1 MLQSDDP
8 ATRTLLAVQRYD
20 NLLSQI
26 NDVTLDLAA
35 AIDSWNPETV
45 ERLLEVR
52 KNLGEQIG
60 PCARSLAHEVHSC
73 KANGHYNTS
82 LEDTLSQLE
91 TRQNILLLKQ
101 IECET
106 ALTEKL
112 NECKKSLLDINQ
124 HKELR
129 RTYNGYVKAEDAR
142 FLDIKQ

>member
-60 PCARSLAHEVHSC
+60 PCARSLA
-73 KANGHYNTS
+73 
-82 LEDTLSQLE
+82 
-91 TRQNILLLKQ
+91 I
-101 IECET
+101 
-106 ALTEKL
+106 
-112 NECKKSLLDINQ
+112 
-124 HKELR
+124 
-129 RTYNGYVKAEDAR
+129 
-142 FLDIKQ
+142 